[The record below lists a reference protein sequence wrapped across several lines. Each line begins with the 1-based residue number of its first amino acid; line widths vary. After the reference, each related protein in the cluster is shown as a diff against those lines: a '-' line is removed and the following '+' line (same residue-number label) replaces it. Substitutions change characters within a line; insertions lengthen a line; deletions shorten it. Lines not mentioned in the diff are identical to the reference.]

1 MTKSQQKIK
10 RQRKKAAILPLVVV
24 VVLALIVFAALIVVY
39 LGKHSV
45 KGDRS
50 VQVVERRQFSVTND
64 PALIGNVPKNGWQV
78 TDGDRTSPPQLP
90 PGEDEVIEFADLYKN
105 TQAPKILEEQ
115 LTPGATRGVDLQ
127 LTGPSDLS
135 GSARWIGTANALK
148 VIIALDGS
156 PLTAGTA
163 YRIGNDKGGS
173 NLQTRT
179 NRAGHATLSVTN
191 TSGVTVRARILL
203 MAAPL

>member
-1 MTKSQQKIK
+1 MN
-10 RQRKKAAILPLVVV
+10 RMAECKKAAILPLVVV
-24 VVLALIVFAALIVVY
+24 VVLALIVFAALIVMY
-39 LGKHSV
+39 RNKHPV

-50 VQVVERRQFSVTND
+50 VQVVERRQRPVTND
-64 PALIGNVPKNGWQV
+64 PALTGDFPKNGWQV
-78 TDGDRTSPPQLP
+78 ADGNRTSPPQLP
-90 PGEDEVIEFADLYKN
+90 PGEDEVAEFAELYKN
-105 TQAPKILEEQ
+105 TQAPKVLEEQ
-115 LTPGATRGVDLQ
+115 LTPGATSSVDLQ

-135 GSARWIGTANALK
+135 GSARWIGTTNALK

-163 YRIGNDKGGS
+163 YRIGNKKGGS
-173 NLQTRT
+173 YLQTRT

>member
-1 MTKSQQKIK
+1 MT
-10 RQRKKAAILPLVVV
+10 RMAECRRAAILPLVVV
-24 VVLALIVFAALIVVY
+24 VVLALIVFAALIVMY
-39 LGKHSV
+39 RSKHPV

-50 VQVVERRQFSVTND
+50 VQVVERRQRPVTND
-64 PALIGNVPKNGWQV
+64 PALSGDFPKNGWQV
-78 TDGDRTSPPQLP
+78 AEGDRTSPPQLP
-90 PGEDEVIEFADLYKN
+90 PGEDEVAEFAELYKN
-105 TQAPKILEEQ
+105 TQAPKVLEEQ
-115 LTPGATRGVDLQ
+115 VTPGATRSVDLQ

-163 YRIGNDKGGS
+163 YRIGNNKGGS
-173 NLQTRT
+173 YLQTRT

>member
-1 MTKSQQKIK
+1 MN
-10 RQRKKAAILPLVVV
+10 RMAECRRAAILPLVVV
-24 VVLALIVFAALIVVY
+24 VVLALIVFAALIVMY
-39 LGKHSV
+39 RSKHPV

-50 VQVVERRQFSVTND
+50 VQVVERRQLPVTND
-64 PALIGNVPKNGWQV
+64 PALTDGFPKNGWQV
-78 TDGDRTSPPQLP
+78 AEGERTSPPQLS
-90 PGEDEVIEFADLYKN
+90 PGEDEVAEFAELYKN
-105 TQAPKILEEQ
+105 SQAPKVVEEQ
-115 LTPGATRGVDLQ
+115 LTPGTTRSVDLQ

-156 PLTAGTA
+156 PLTTGTA

-173 NLQTRT
+173 YLQTRT

>member
-1 MTKSQQKIK
+1 MN
-10 RQRKKAAILPLVVV
+10 RMAECKKAAILPLVVV
-24 VVLALIVFAALIVVY
+24 VVLALIVFAALIVMY
-39 LGKHSV
+39 WSKHPV

-50 VQVVERRQFSVTND
+50 VQVVERRQRPVTND
-64 PALIGNVPKNGWQV
+64 PALTGDFPKNGWQV
-78 TDGDRTSPPQLP
+78 ADGNRTSPPQLP
-90 PGEDEVIEFADLYKN
+90 PGEDEVAEFAELYKN
-105 TQAPKILEEQ
+105 TQAPKVLEEQ
-115 LTPGATRGVDLQ
+115 LTPGATSSVDLQ

-135 GSARWIGTANALK
+135 GSARWIGTTNALK

-163 YRIGNDKGGS
+163 YRIGNNKGGS
-173 NLQTRT
+173 YLQTRT

-191 TSGVTVRARILL
+191 TSGVTVSARILL

>member
-1 MTKSQQKIK
+1 MN
-10 RQRKKAAILPLVVV
+10 RVPACKKAAILPLVVV
-24 VVLALIVFAALIVVY
+24 VVLALIVLAALIVIY
-39 LGKHSV
+39 RGKHPA

-50 VQVVERRQFSVTND
+50 VQVVERRQRPVTND
-64 PALIGNVPKNGWQV
+64 PALTGDFPKNGWQI
-78 TDGDRTSPPQLP
+78 TEGDRTSPPQLP
-90 PGEDEVIEFADLYKN
+90 AGEDEVAEFADLYKN
-105 TQAPKILEEQ
+105 TQAPKVLEEQ

-127 LTGPSDLS
+127 LAGPSDLS

-163 YRIGNDKGGS
+163 YRVGTNRGGS
-173 NLQTRT
+173 YLQTRT

-191 TSGVTVRARILL
+191 TSAVTVRVRALL
-203 MAAPL
+203 MASPL

>member
-1 MTKSQQKIK
+1 MN
-10 RQRKKAAILPLVVV
+10 RMAECKKAAILPLVVV
-24 VVLALIVFAALIVVY
+24 VVLALIVFAALIVMY
-39 LGKHSV
+39 RSKHPV

-50 VQVVERRQFSVTND
+50 VQVVERRQRPVTND
-64 PALIGNVPKNGWQV
+64 PALTGDFPKNGWQV
-78 TDGDRTSPPQLP
+78 AEGNRTSPPQLP
-90 PGEDEVIEFADLYKN
+90 PGEDEVAEFAELYKN
-105 TQAPKILEEQ
+105 TQAPKVLEEQ
-115 LTPGATRGVDLQ
+115 LTPGATSSVDLQ

-135 GSARWIGTANALK
+135 GSARWIGTTNALK

-163 YRIGNDKGGS
+163 YRIGNNKGGS
-173 NLQTRT
+173 YLQTRT

-191 TSGVTVRARILL
+191 TSGVTVRARTLL